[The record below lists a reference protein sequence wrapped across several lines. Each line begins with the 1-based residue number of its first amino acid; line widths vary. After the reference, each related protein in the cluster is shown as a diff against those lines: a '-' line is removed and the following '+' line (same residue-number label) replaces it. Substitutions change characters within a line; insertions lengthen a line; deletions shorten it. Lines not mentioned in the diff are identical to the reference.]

1 MTTQDDQRAT
11 AVPPGKTDRLRAW
24 AARRLR
30 AADRART
37 LFIEASFT
45 EIGQYSL
52 VMFGLAL
59 FVLVV
64 NLAWLGASLL
74 L

>member
-1 MTTQDDQRAT
+1 MTTQDDQRT
-11 AVPPGKTDRLRAW
+11 AAAPPGKVERLRGW
-24 AARRLR
+24 VARRLR

-37 LFIEASFT
+37 IFIEASFT
-45 EIGQYSL
+45 EIGQYSI

-64 NLAWLGASLL
+64 NLACLGASLL

>member
-1 MTTQDDQRAT
+1 MTTQDDRRK
-11 AVPPGKTDRLRAW
+11 AVAPPGKAKRLRGW

-30 AADRART
+30 AADRIRA

-45 EIGQYSL
+45 EIGQYSI

-64 NLAWLGASLL
+64 NLAWLGANLL
-74 L
+74 S